1 MLGVR
6 CEQLWLRAEREISL
20 AVCSW
25 RSKYRFL
32 GSGKEN
38 SQNVDFIISNLVGD
52 WSVQITQTEFEWCQI
67 QKNIR
72 QEIKI
77 DNYVRINKII
87 FIISGTS
94 IGFKNIASK
103 IANELQL

>member
-1 MLGVR
+1 M
-6 CEQLWLRAEREISL
+6 
-20 AVCSW
+20 
-25 RSKYRFL
+25 
-32 GSGKEN
+32 
-38 SQNVDFIISNLVGD
+38 
-52 WSVQITQTEFEWCQI
+52 QITQTEFEWCQI

-77 DNYVRINKII
+77 DNYVRIYKII
-87 FIISGTS
+87 IMISGTS